1 MTSLSSKNLLA
12 LALVAIPLALVYVLP
27 AATAEVSRQDEEHDE
42 DTPLLKDMEVIQ
54 DQLKFLRR
62 NLKKPEENAASL
74 AAIQEMQRAAVFC
87 KGEDFPMA
95 EAAEGEAREEILKGY
110 KLEMIGM
117 IEAMLQIERAL
128 LAGDN
133 DAARELYK
141 TIKAFED
148 SGHEKFTDEG
158 Y

>member
-1 MTSLSSKNLLA
+1 M
-12 LALVAIPLALVYVLP
+12 
-27 AATAEVSRQDEEHDE
+27 AA
-42 DTPLLKDMEVIQ
+42 
-54 DQLKFLRR
+54 
-62 NLKKPEENAASL
+62 AA
-74 AAIQEMQRAAVFC
+74 
-87 KGEDFPMA
+87 K
-95 EAAEGEAREEILKGY
+95 GEAREQILTGY